1 MRDPSV
7 PDMKE
12 RKKLMFYDT
21 EKRQADLRVRL
32 KFDGLN
38 QAQFFRAFITGYLEK
53 DERIIDYINDYKK
66 KCGVH
71 NEKKRSDTKKLIKK
85 GKDMESEFA
94 LNDNEIENIFD
105 ILEEHTEL

>member
-53 DERIIDYINDYKK
+53 DERILNYINEFKK

-71 NEKKRSDTKKLIKK
+71 NEKKRSDTQKLIKK

>member
-1 MRDPSV
+1 
-7 PDMKE
+7 
-12 RKKLMFYDT
+12 MFYDT

-53 DERIIDYINDYKK
+53 DERILNYINEFKK

-71 NEKKRSDTKKLIKK
+71 NEKKRSDTQKLIKK

>member
-1 MRDPSV
+1 VRDPSV

-53 DERIIDYINDYKK
+53 DERILNYINEFKK

-71 NEKKRSDTKKLIKK
+71 NEKKRSDTQKLIKK